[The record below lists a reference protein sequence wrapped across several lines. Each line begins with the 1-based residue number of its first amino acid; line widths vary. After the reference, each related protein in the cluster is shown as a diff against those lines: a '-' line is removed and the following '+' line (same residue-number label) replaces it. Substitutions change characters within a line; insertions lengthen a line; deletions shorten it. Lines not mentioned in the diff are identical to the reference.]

1 MAVVSVIHGDLGVLV
16 QRGHTYSAAAQIPRN
31 PLTRNLLLSPAEV
44 RSRLVA
50 EGFVNVSV
58 REVAAGTH
66 NMAGQATWMGADQD
80 VDLPSQVISFR
91 DITPAAAAPAAPGAP
106 TPAAAVPGAPAP
118 PPPGAPPPAA
128 PRRRR
133 RVAAAAPAAPAAVS
147 AANQALRVIALVG
160 GLVFGSRAIL
170 HVMGAP

>member
-31 PLTRNLLLSPAEV
+31 PLTGNLLLSPAEV

-91 DITPAAAAPAAPGAP
+91 DITPAAAAPGAP
-106 TPAAAVPGAPAP
+106 APVAQPGVPAPPPPPGAPAP
-118 PPPGAPPPAA
+118 PPPAA

-133 RVAAAAPAAPAAVS
+133 AAAAAAPAAPAVS
-147 AANQALRVIALVG
+147 ATNQAVRVIALVG